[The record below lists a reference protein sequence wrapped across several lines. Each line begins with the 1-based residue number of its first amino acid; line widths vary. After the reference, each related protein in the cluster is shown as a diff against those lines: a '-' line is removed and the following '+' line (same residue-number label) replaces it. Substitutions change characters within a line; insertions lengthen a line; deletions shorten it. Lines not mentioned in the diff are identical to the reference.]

1 MKRFL
6 AFWLAASLLVLAG
19 CGTREEAE
27 PSQPE
32 PPAVT
37 APDIDT
43 PTTSPDEPAE
53 NTPPA
58 DTATSVQTGLFA
70 EQIFSG
76 ADGDIHYSYYLPES
90 YDGSRKFPMMVVMP
104 GYGMM

>member
-19 CGTREEAE
+19 CGTREAE
-27 PSQPE
+27 PAQPE

-43 PTTSPDEPAE
+43 PATSPDEPAE

-58 DTATSVQTGLFA
+58 DTATSVRTGLFA
-70 EQIFSG
+70 EQILSG
-76 ADGDIHYSYYLPES
+76 ADGDIHYSYYLPS
-90 YDGSRKFPMMVVMP
+90 S
-104 GYGMM
+104 